1 MKKFLTALFI
11 MFLGLST
18 SAAEVFE
25 FNQGTD
31 YIFISENPVKS
42 VMSNNPDIIS
52 AQRVMTYLGDD
63 SQLLFTAKK
72 IGDAKVQITTDKG
85 VNEYVISIV
94 KSGAKVN
101 PTFMELDFPMGV
113 QP

>member
-25 FNQGTD
+25 FNQRTD

-52 AQRVMTYLGDD
+52 AQRVMTYLGDG

>member
-1 MKKFLTALFI
+1 MKKCLTALFI
-11 MFLGLST
+11 MFFGIST
-18 SAAEVFE
+18 SASEVYE
-25 FNQGTD
+25 FNQGAD

-52 AQRVMTYLGDD
+52 AQRIMTYLGDG
-63 SQLLFTAKK
+63 SQLLFTAKS

-85 VNEYVISIV
+85 INEYPISIM

-101 PTFMELDFPMGV
+101 NIFMELDFPSGV
-113 QP
+113 EK